1 MGAKLYVCT
10 AYLMPRELELELES
24 VTWSVE
30 REGCCGIAKSVSG
43 SPLDGQAR
51 ETERRRHA
59 SLVWTIGQME
69 GENTMEKRGTRSRRT
84 ENRE

>member
-30 REGCCGIAKSVSG
+30 HEGCCGIAKSVSG
-43 SPLDGQAR
+43 SPLYGQAR
-51 ETERRRHA
+51 ETERSRHA
-59 SLVWTIGQME
+59 SLVDHWSKGR
-69 GENTMEKRGTRSRRT
+69 GKHDGGKRNEVS
-84 ENRE
+84 EDRE